1 LWAALVEK
9 AYAKAHGSYAQL
21 SGGFIAEGLA
31 DLTGAP
37 CETIL
42 FTMVDRELLW
52 ARLLSFVQA
61 GFGMGVAT
69 SGRTTTKGSGLVGG
83 HAYSVLD
90 VRQLDDVVVG
100 AQAKVTDFFGASL
113 GKASTAAGL
122 SSSAAA
128 ALTTSYTTSTTVRL
142 VQIRNPWGSKEWK
155 GDWSAQS
162 VQWTQKL
169 RQRLPDSWRQGD
181 GTFFMSFEDMLQNF
195 HHMDVCKTQEG
206 WQHTSAMGTWQ
217 SGMREPLQS
226 SRRCYRLRPLF
237 QASYAYVSII
247 QPKKRANTQ
256 SHFWYTDNS
265 LVLLQRR
272 IGTDREEAWSTAA
285 CSLSGVQRSTTL
297 EVFLDPQKYEY
308 ICLSY
313 ACSPQSH
320 HTPFRVT
327 VYSGQKVQIEETPL
341 EEAYARAALEVIH
354 KHLLKVEHKLIYP
367 LCQGCI
373 LVCSQQSNGC
383 YFVALN
389 ATDYHV
395 SLRLTVEAPKDIHVV
410 YRGARDDTHDIPAGC
425 QRILLVLSGSGKS
438 SMTATQCPFRYASAV
453 EQRRPSPSTAPM
465 VSGAQLPAP
474 STSLGGS
481 IGLTMAGELLATQ
494 AASHVALEGCR
505 GQDSLDTFAWIP
517 QLGAAATSGC

>member
-1 LWAALVEK
+1 
-9 AYAKAHGSYAQL
+9 
-21 SGGFIAEGLA
+21 
-31 DLTGAP
+31 
-37 CETIL
+37 
-42 FTMVDRELLW
+42 M
-52 ARLLSFVQA
+52 
-61 GFGMGVAT
+61 
-69 SGRTTTKGSGLVGG
+69 TTKGSGLVGG

-100 AQAKVTDFFGASL
+100 TQAKVTDFFGAPS
-113 GKASTAAGL
+113 GRKAGSPTAAHLTGG
-122 SSSAAA
+122 SSS
-128 ALTTSYTTSTTVRL
+128 SSNTTSTTVRL

-206 WQHTSAMGTWQ
+206 WQHASALGSWQ
-217 SGMREPLQS
+217 AGMREPLQS
-226 SRRCYRLRPLF
+226 SRRCYRLLPLY

-272 IGTDREEAWSTAA
+272 IGTEEAWSTVG

-308 ICLSY
+308 TCLSY
-313 ACSPQSH
+313 SCAPRSN
-320 HTPFRVT
+320 HTPFRIT
-327 VYSGQKVQIEETPL
+327 VYSGQKVQVEETL
-341 EEAYARAALEVIH
+341 LDATYATAALEGIH
-354 KHLLKVEHKLIYP
+354 KHLLKVQHKLIYP
-367 LCQGCI
+367 LCQNCI

-383 YFVALN
+383 YFVAMN
-389 ATDYHV
+389 ASDYHV
-395 SLRLTVEAPKDIHVV
+395 SLRLTVETPPKDDIQVL
-410 YRGARDDTHDIPAGC
+410 YRGALDDTHGIPAGC
-425 QRILLVLSGSGKS
+425 QRILLFLSGSGKS
-438 SMTATQCPFRYASAV
+438 SMTATQCPFRYASSV
-453 EQRRPSPSTAPM
+453 EQQRCSTKAPL
-465 VSGAQLPAP
+465 VSRQQQQQQQLT

-481 IGLTMAGELLATQ
+481 IGLTLAGELLATQ

-505 GQDSLDTFAWIP
+505 GHDILDTFAWIP
-517 QLGAAATSGC
+517 QLGASSGY